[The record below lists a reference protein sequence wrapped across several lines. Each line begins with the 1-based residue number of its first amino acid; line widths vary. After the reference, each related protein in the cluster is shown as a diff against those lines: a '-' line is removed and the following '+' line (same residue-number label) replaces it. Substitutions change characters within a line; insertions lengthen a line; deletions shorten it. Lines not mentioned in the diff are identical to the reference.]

1 MQEIQKIQN
10 IITKKINETNQELL
24 KCEQDI
30 FALIYS
36 NNRNIVPQSSVLNLN
51 SIKKRADA
59 LKKLK
64 FALDNIK
71 TTKAHKKNPLLLHE
85 IESILKEL

>member
-10 IITKKINETNQELL
+10 IINKKINETNQELL

-36 NNRNIVPQSSVLNLN
+36 NNKNIPPKSSISNINSVKKRVDALKKLNVALN
-51 SIKKRADA
+51 SIKK
-59 LKKLK
+59 
-64 FALDNIK
+64 
-71 TTKAHKKNPLLLHE
+71 TKAHKKNPLLIKE
-85 IESILKEL
+85 IEHILKEL